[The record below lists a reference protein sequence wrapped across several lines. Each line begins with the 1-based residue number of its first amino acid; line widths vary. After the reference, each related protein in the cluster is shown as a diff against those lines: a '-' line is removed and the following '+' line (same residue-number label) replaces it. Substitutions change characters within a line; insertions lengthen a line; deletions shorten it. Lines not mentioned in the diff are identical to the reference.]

1 MDTKNLD
8 KILSVINNINKEDD
22 LYSRI
27 KNAVRIY
34 YLSMNQ
40 VFISDRVLKNV
51 NFSDINLNSSEII
64 HVENAGWVLD
74 QKYLDDVYFS
84 AIKTHFIFNVWY
96 ILKSFDT
103 ENQYEELKDNLGILI
118 DAVGNKFI
126 LAKTFKFNGV
136 EKNAGELVDL
146 VTPDFI
152 LDIAKQFV
160 K

>member
-136 EKNAGELVDL
+136 EKNAGELVDF

>member
-8 KILSVINNINKEDD
+8 KILSVINNIKKEDD

-40 VFISDRVLKNV
+40 VFIADRVLKNV
-51 NFSDINLNSSEII
+51 NFSNINLNSSEII

-74 QKYLDDVYFS
+74 KKYLDDVYFS
-84 AIKTHFIFNVWY
+84 AVKTHFLFNIWY

-136 EKNAGELVDL
+136 EKNAGELVDF

>member
-64 HVENAGWVLD
+64 HVANAGWVLD

-136 EKNAGELVDL
+136 EKNAGELVDF